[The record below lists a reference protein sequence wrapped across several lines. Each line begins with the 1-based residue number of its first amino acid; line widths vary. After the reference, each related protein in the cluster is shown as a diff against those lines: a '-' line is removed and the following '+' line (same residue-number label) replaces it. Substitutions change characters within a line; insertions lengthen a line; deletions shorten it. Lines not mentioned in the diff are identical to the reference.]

1 MQLKKSYSHERE
13 HSCSALLSLAVVRS
27 PSPCSSPPRV
37 FPTTTM
43 KLQPYKD
50 TQLFLSPAATSHTA
64 DSCNIKAWQRNR
76 EVFVGGGYEATNCRG
91 EQSFQLLKVASQ
103 SLQLVAAATMPSGG
117 APLPPSYSVLHLTK
131 PSRVLPRTAGIF
143 ILEQQV
149 TQNTIQLA
157 VAHGRHRWDLNP
169 RKMTLNL
176 RFRLK
181 IIQKKKKKSILG
193 EKRTFFTSCN
203 SQLRGTDLY
212 GWMDRWVDR
221 QTQTDVYNLLSYY
234 VII

>member
-64 DSCNIKAWQRNR
+64 NSCNIKAWQRNR

-193 EKRTFFTSCN
+193 EKERF
-203 SQLRGTDLY
+203 
-212 GWMDRWVDR
+212 
-221 QTQTDVYNLLSYY
+221 LLV
-234 VII
+234 VIHS